1 MCACI
6 FLLYKYAMQN
16 VFSPLHLAAHMGHT
30 ELVEILI
37 LSGANVNSVAKV
49 SFNVVTY
56 VYVTILRIMLVHI
69 CIYHIVQIF

>member
-1 MCACI
+1 
-6 FLLYKYAMQN
+6 MQN

-49 SFNVVTY
+49 SFNVCSDV
-56 VYVTILRIMLVHI
+56 RI
-69 CIYHIVQIF
+69 Y